1 MNPGFG
7 SVQFGSTSKAVLF
20 SNDLALKSDSA
31 EVLRFIKSVESTL
44 LMLFLAL
51 VDGDGLSTE
60 H

>member
-7 SVQFGSTSKAVLF
+7 SVQFGSTSKVDLF

-31 EVLRFIKSVESTL
+31 EVLRFIQSVESTL

>member
-7 SVQFGSTSKAVLF
+7 FVQFGSTFKVDLF

-31 EVLRFIKSVESTL
+31 EVLRFIQSVESTL